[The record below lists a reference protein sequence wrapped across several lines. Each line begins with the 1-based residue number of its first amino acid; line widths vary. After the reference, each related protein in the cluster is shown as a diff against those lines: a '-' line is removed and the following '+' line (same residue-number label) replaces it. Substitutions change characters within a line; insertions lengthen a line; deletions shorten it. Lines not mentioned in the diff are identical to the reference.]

1 MSFLSSI
8 GGSILR
14 GGLVKNLGKKLVKGI
29 SRGAGKIVK
38 GVKRGATKASL
49 GVKRLGAQIKALP
62 DSFKRAK
69 AAAFPKKPQ
78 VMGITKKGKVMI
90 TKAPVGRSF
99 KEKVSTFFKQ
109 LTRWQKR
116 AGDKLVKKEQAQR
129 LAKVLN
135 NIYPA
140 NKLTSKWKNLTAK
153 LKPGETW
160 LQAGKR
166 RLFDAVSGGKKL
178 LNTALKEGAE
188 NIAVD
193 QTLKMAGAVGL
204 GLGGAAVAG
213 AATGAVIESKK

>member
-1 MSFLSSI
+1 MSLLSSI

-14 GGLVKNLGKKLVKGI
+14 GGLIKNLGKKIAKGVV
-29 SRGAGKIVK
+29 RGAGKITK
-38 GVKRGATKASL
+38 GIKRGATKTSL
-49 GVKRLGAQIKALP
+49 GFKRLGAQIKALP
-62 DSFKRAK
+62 DSIKRAT
-69 AAAFPKKPQ
+69 ASAFPKKPQ

-116 AGDKLVKKEQAQR
+116 AGDKLVKREQAQR
-129 LAKVLN
+129 LSKVLN
-135 NIYPA
+135 EIYPA
-140 NKLTSKWKNLTAK
+140 NKLTKKWQNLTAK
-153 LKPGETW
+153 LKPNETW

-166 RLFDAVSGGKKL
+166 GLFNAVEGGKKL

-193 QTLKMAGAVGL
+193 QTLKIAGRAGL
-204 GLGGAAVAG
+204 GLATSATTAG
-213 AATGAVIESKK
+213 ITAGIIESKK